1 MSKKMDSKNLNTTKT
16 MDENVHNKWWK
27 MDGVQKYMY
36 HIFIVNNNT
45 WPENEETM
53 VAQKT
58 KANDSTTRVPQLAL
72 DTNLHWTC
80 CTCLMSIVNGL
91 WICVYGPIYSHLLDC
106 RCMGCCYLI
115 LHFLFQVVLCDQIVT
130 QLILWFSKNN
140 IILVN
145 MSPNQQFLNKLQ
157 MLKLVKLK
165 VGKAL
170 SLLLLSSCELL
181 MHQDWH

>member
-145 MSPNQQFLNKLQ
+145 MSPNQ
-157 MLKLVKLK
+157 
-165 VGKAL
+165 
-170 SLLLLSSCELL
+170 
-181 MHQDWH
+181 